1 MNAIDQL
8 LLKNDDNEIRGETL
22 KINRSF
28 RLDITKINAGSV
40 LLPIVLFEILVCILG
55 SQFYLSIGYKAYSAI
70 ILAITIEVF
79 YMYFSSRRDMKS
91 TFIKLVLLGISVTTL
106 SYSAY
111 IKDKNV
117 INSNKLIQSE
127 LSDSE
132 SRLLEVNNEL
142 SLLKNEKLQIEK
154 DMELFREYKKATKG
168 NQILAPRRK
177 ELQERRKDL
186 LGERKVLKADIH
198 RFGNKLVNQSIFSN
212 LNILSIQTLISIL
225 AFTIVQIAI
234 CIALPDILERL
245 KE

>member
-8 LLKNDDNEIRGETL
+8 LLKNEDKEIRGETV
-22 KINRSF
+22 KTNRFF

-40 LLPIVLFEILVCILG
+40 FLPIVLFEILVCILG

-142 SLLKNEKLQIEK
+142 SLLKNEKFQIEK

-186 LGERKVLKADIH
+186 LRERKVLKADIH

>member
-1 MNAIDQL
+1 MNGIDQL
-8 LLKNDDNEIRGETL
+8 LLKNEDKEIRGETV
-22 KINRSF
+22 KTKRSF

-142 SLLKNEKLQIEK
+142 SLLKNEKFQIEK

-198 RFGNKLVNQSIFSN
+198 RSGNKLVNQSIFSN